1 MGVYLRWG
9 LLILPKPGFLR
20 LAVYSAGTYE
30 VSFYLT
36 ERNESIASFIINLMP
51 WERIQQQTRQTR
63 FSGAPIPSTVPD
75 TQWALH
81 KYSLHKHTND
91 AWAEGVTVTVVFLL

>member
-51 WERIQQQTRQTR
+51 WERIQQ
-63 FSGAPIPSTVPD
+63 
-75 TQWALH
+75 
-81 KYSLHKHTND
+81 
-91 AWAEGVTVTVVFLL
+91 